1 MILAMNDYVKYIRGM
16 VGHNIILMNFAVAAI
31 FNEKGELL
39 LQKRGDKKKWG
50 LVGGTLELGETLE
63 ECVKRET
70 FEETGLKVEPTSIIG
85 IYTGPQYNVMYS
97 NGDQT
102 QPVAVLFNTK
112 VIGGKLR
119 DKYDEE
125 TLELKYFTRDNLPEF
140 ANKDFEDMVDDSF
153 SKKLGIWH

>member
-1 MILAMNDYVKYIRGM
+1 MNDYVKYIRGM
-16 VGHNIILMNFAVAAI
+16 VGHERILMNFAVAAI

-63 ECVKRET
+63 QCIRREV
-70 FEETGLKVEPTSIIG
+70 FEETSLKIKPISIIG
-85 IYTGPQYNVMYS
+85 IYTGSEYNVLYP
-97 NGDQT
+97 NGDQV
-102 QPVAVLFNTK
+102 QPVSVLFNVK

-125 TLELKYFTRDNLPEF
+125 TLELKYFTKDNLPEF
-140 ANKDFEDMVDDSF
+140 ANKDFEDMIQDVF
-153 SKKLGIWH
+153 NRKVGIWH